1 VKKLLVP
8 LAAGAAALLPL
19 AAPDAVDAGGWAVTT
34 LDPMAA
40 APAPGEP
47 VDVGFTIRQHGV
59 TPVAV
64 DGVRI
69 MVTDASGGTEAFA
82 ARPEGTTGHYVAA
95 VTFPVAGAYRWSVV
109 QGWFGP
115 QDLGTIDVQPTATPA
130 DAGVQRW
137 PLAWRVGLPVVAV
150 ALALAAILD
159 RRRRVPATA

>member
-8 LAAGAAALLPL
+8 LAAGAAVLLPL
-19 AAPDAVDAGGWAVTT
+19 AAPHAVDAGGWAVTT
-34 LDPMAA
+34 LDTMA

-59 TPVAV
+59 RPVAV
-64 DGVRI
+64 DDVRI
-69 MVTDASGGTEAFA
+69 MVTDSSGGTEAFA

-95 VTFPVAGAYRWSVV
+95 VTFPSAGSYRWSVV

-115 QDLGTIDVQPTATPA
+115 QDLGTIDVQPIAAPA
-130 DAGVQRW
+130 DPGVERW
-137 PLAWRVGLPVVAV
+137 PLVWRVLLPLVAV
-150 ALALAAILD
+150 ILALAAIID

>member
-8 LAAGAAALLPL
+8 LAAGVAALLPL

-40 APAPGEP
+40 PAPGEP

-64 DGVRI
+64 DDVRLT
-69 MVTDASGGTEAFA
+69 VTDATGATEAFA
-82 ARPEGTTGHYVAA
+82 ARPEGATGHYVAA
-95 VTFPVAGAYRWSVV
+95 VTFPAAGAYRWTVE

-115 QDLGTIDVQPTATPA
+115 QELGTIDVQPLAAPA
-130 DAGVQRW
+130 DPGVERW
-137 PLAWRVGLPVVAV
+137 PLVWRVVLPFLAV
-150 ALALAAILD
+150 TLALAAIFD

>member
-1 VKKLLVP
+1 MKKLLVP

-19 AAPDAVDAGGWAVTT
+19 ATPHGVDAGGWAVTT
-34 LDPMAA
+34 LDPMA

-64 DGVRI
+64 DDVRI
-69 MVTDASGGTEAFA
+69 MVTDASGGTDAFT

-95 VTFPVAGAYRWSVV
+95 VTFPDAGAYEWSVI

-115 QDLGTIDVQPTATPA
+115 QDLGTIDVQPTAAPP
-130 DAGVQRW
+130 DPGVERW
-137 PLAWRVGLPVVAV
+137 PLVWRVVLPFLAV
-150 ALALAAILD
+150 ILALAAIFD

>member
-19 AAPDAVDAGGWAVTT
+19 AVPHAVDAGGWAVTT

-59 TPVAV
+59 TPVIV

-82 ARPEGTTGHYVAA
+82 ARPEGSTGHYVAA
-95 VTFPVAGAYRWSVV
+95 VTFPDAGAYQWTVV

-115 QDLGTIDVQPTATPA
+115 QDLGSIDVQPTATSA
-130 DAGVQRW
+130 DVGVQRW
-137 PLAWRVGLPVVAV
+137 PLVWRVVLPFLA
-150 ALALAAILD
+150 AILALAALFD